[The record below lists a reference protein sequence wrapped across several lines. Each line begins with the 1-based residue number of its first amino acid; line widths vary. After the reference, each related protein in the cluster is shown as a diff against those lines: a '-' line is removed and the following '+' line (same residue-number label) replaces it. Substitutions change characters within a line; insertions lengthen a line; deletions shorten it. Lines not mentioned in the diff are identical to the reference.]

1 MSSRPFDS
9 LLKQSVT
16 KLVNGLLFFFLFS
29 FFSSFFVSGVMLRI
43 TAGLLQCS
51 RIMLLVQIYIYIY
64 KKTTV
69 ESVAHY
75 KICMKC
81 GSVQSSLEMQVI
93 ADWSTSYC
101 FWIKGGH
108 FLLLDAVITA
118 SS

>member
-1 MSSRPFDS
+1 
-9 LLKQSVT
+9 
-16 KLVNGLLFFFLFS
+16 
-29 FFSSFFVSGVMLRI
+29 MLRI

-51 RIMLLVQIYIYIY
+51 SIMLLVQIYIYISIFL
-64 KKTTV
+64 KKKKV
-69 ESVAHY
+69 ESVVHY

-118 SS
+118 LS